1 MKINQQLCKYSFQ
14 GTVFV
19 NNSDSNLTW
28 GLDLR
33 SNNPALEQGIFK
45 FIHPS
50 GAPFANPTG
59 EETKGIEG
67 DLKPGETQQVAVMF
81 CPSKLRILVLCS

>member
-1 MKINQQLCKYSFQ
+1 M
-14 GTVFV
+14 
-19 NNSDSNLTW
+19 NNSDSDIRW
-28 GLDLR
+28 GIDLR
-33 SNNPALEQGIFK
+33 SNNPAIEEGIFK

-50 GAPFANPTG
+50 GAPFTNPTG

-81 CPSKLRILVLCS
+81 CPSKF